1 MAIFRCLVRPWPT
14 IAVGHRLLS
23 FARGGV
29 VDSREAAVRLN
40 VTMEAVEGAV
50 RALPAFGDGTIVEE
64 RPESHPPMNA
74 DEGDGGTAGE
84 AKQPEVPPQM
94 NADEGDGGTA
104 GEAKQPELPPQMNA
118 DEGDGGTAGEAKQPE
133 GTAAQD
139 APGEGERAEPVS
151 EVMPEGERSAGAV
164 QGTGTSEEWR
174 SRGVEESEGKGA
186 TETEDGIAC
195 PVCAKV
201 CRNLAG
207 LKSHMAAKHPQV
219 DG

>member
-104 GEAKQPELPPQMNA
+104 GEAKQPE
-118 DEGDGGTAGEAKQPE
+118 

>member
-1 MAIFRCLVRPWPT
+1 MATFRCLVRPWPT
-14 IAVGHRLLS
+14 IQVGYRLLS

-29 VDSREAAVRLN
+29 VDSREAAPRLG
-40 VTMEAVEGAV
+40 VTMEAVEEAV
-50 RALPAFGDGTIVEE
+50 RALPAFEEGTIVEE
-64 RPESHPPMNA
+64 
-74 DEGDGGTAGE
+74 
-84 AKQPEVPPQM
+84 QPEVPPQM

-104 GEAKQPELPPQMNA
+104 GEAKQPEVPPQMNA

>member
-1 MAIFRCLVRPWPT
+1 MATFRCLVRPWPT
-14 IAVGHRLLS
+14 IQVGYRLLS

-29 VDSREAAVRLN
+29 VDSREAAPRLG
-40 VTMEAVEGAV
+40 VTMEAVEEAV
-50 RALPAFGDGTIVEE
+50 RALPAFEEGTIVEE
-64 RPESHPPMNA
+64 
-74 DEGDGGTAGE
+74 
-84 AKQPEVPPQM
+84 QPEV
-94 NADEGDGGTA
+94 
-104 GEAKQPELPPQMNA
+104 PPQMNA